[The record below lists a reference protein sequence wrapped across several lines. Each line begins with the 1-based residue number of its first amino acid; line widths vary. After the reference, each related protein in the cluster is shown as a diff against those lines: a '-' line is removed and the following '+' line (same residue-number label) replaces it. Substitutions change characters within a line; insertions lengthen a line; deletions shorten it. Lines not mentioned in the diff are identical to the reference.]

1 MSVAGGQLAQQLQQD
16 LQNELT
22 TANQLLRLISLELQQ
37 IKHFTRS
44 NGEFEANIKEN
55 ASLLTTL
62 GSLQQIDLENI
73 PPMARKQIDMSNHS
87 NNNVSYQ
94 QHETFRNSSG
104 IDN

>member
-1 MSVAGGQLAQQLQQD
+1 MSVAGQMNQQLQQD

-44 NGEFEANIKEN
+44 NGEFEGNIKKN

-62 GSLQQIDLENI
+62 GNLQQIDLENI
-73 PPMARKQIDMSNHS
+73 PPMTRKEINMSNNS
-87 NNNVSYQ
+87 NQNVSYQ

-104 IDN
+104 IDD